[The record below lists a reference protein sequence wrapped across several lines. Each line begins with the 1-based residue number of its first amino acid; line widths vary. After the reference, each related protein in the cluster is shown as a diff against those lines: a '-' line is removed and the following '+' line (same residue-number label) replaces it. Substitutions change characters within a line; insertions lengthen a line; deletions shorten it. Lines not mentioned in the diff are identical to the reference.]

1 MKCFVHVL
9 AVALLSL
16 PLPALAQQSAAKDPV
31 SNTVRSLL
39 QRQSHNLI
47 AAAEEM
53 PADKYGFH
61 PTKEQMTFA
70 HLIMHI
76 AESND
81 FMCAKIPGAPAPAK
95 SDIKE
100 TDPKDKLVAALKGSF
115 DYCTTALEKLND
127 SMLGEPATLWGG
139 RHAPLA
145 AVAIGLTNDWA
156 DHYATAAN
164 YLRLSGLLPPTA
176 KREHAPPA
184 KKE

>member
-1 MKCFVHVL
+1 MKRFIYVL

-16 PLPALAQQSAAKDPV
+16 PLPALGQKTAAKDPV
-31 SNTVRSLL
+31 SNTVRGML
-39 QRQSHNLI
+39 QRQSHNLT

-70 HLIMHI
+70 HLVMHI
-76 AESND
+76 TESNE

-95 SDIKE
+95 SEVKD
-100 TDPKDKLVAALKGSF
+100 TDSKDKLVAALKGSF
-115 DYCTTALEKLND
+115 DYCSTALEKLDD

-145 AVAIGLTNDWA
+145 AVVIGLTNDWA

-176 KREHAPPA
+176 KREHAPA
-184 KKE
+184 KKD